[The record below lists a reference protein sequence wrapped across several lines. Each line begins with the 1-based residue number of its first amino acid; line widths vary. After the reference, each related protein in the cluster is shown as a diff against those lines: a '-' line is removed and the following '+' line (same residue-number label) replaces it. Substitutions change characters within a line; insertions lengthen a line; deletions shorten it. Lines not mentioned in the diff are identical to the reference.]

1 MNKSHKI
8 IVLFLC
14 GILTGILAT
23 TSLYAG
29 PGNTTTFIRIDQFG
43 YFCSSKKV
51 AVIANPQIGFDSNV
65 HFTPSTGANQYQVR
79 NWITDAVVF
88 SGTTVPW
95 NAGATHTQSGDKVW
109 WFDFT
114 AFNTPGSYYIYDL
127 GNAVGTGRFEIG
139 DNVYNQVLTQATRM
153 FFYQRCNFAKTAPYA
168 GSKWADGAAYEAP
181 GQDHSARPVWDRTN
195 ASLAKDMS
203 GGWFD
208 AGDQNKYVTFTYST
222 LIDLLEAYRENP
234 RIFTDNTNIPES
246 GNGIPDILDEV
257 KWELDWLI
265 KMQDSTDGSAYI
277 KLGCIDYNDASPY
290 SADKRPRYYVNKCSS
305 ASRVIAAV
313 FALAA
318 TVYKSGTPSMVAYSN
333 RLLSKAKLSW
343 NYFTNTYTTL
353 DLNCDDQTVKSGKAD
368 MDANAQNGVQLTAA
382 MYLWEAE
389 GAPATSIY
397 KSYFETNY
405 LNTAPY
411 YDAGWTG
418 PAWTPYTASGG
429 TAMLRYTQLT
439 NKNTSVSNN
448 IVNNFMNTDYA
459 KNQYRL
465 DPFNAQ
471 TDAYRSFIPDADY
484 NWGHNRTRSDVGNIN
499 FNVYRLN
506 LDIPNNTKYIE
517 IAEEHIHAVHGKNA
531 LNKVMLT
538 NMYAFGAENSAN
550 EIYHTWFANG
560 TKWSDALTSTN
571 GPAPGYLQGGPN
583 HSFSVAS
590 LTPPSGQ
597 PHMKS
602 YKDWNASWNGTF
614 NENSYEITE
623 PAIYYQAAY
632 IHLLSRVMGRV
643 GGCIPTGIDNLNTIN
658 QENSFRLFPNPA
670 MDELQINSEQI
681 IKEVAIYTVSG
692 VLVLEKSDVSI
703 ANMNIKELVPGF
715 YIVKV
720 KTTKGGF
727 SGNFV
732 KL

>member
-1 MNKSHKI
+1 MNKSTI
-8 IVLFLC
+8 I
-14 GILTGILAT
+14 TGILLFVFMLSIECT
-23 TSLYAG
+23 SSLYAG
-29 PGNTTTFIRIDQFG
+29 PATTSSFIRIDQFG
-43 YFCSSKKV
+43 YFCGSKKV
-51 AVIANPQIGFDSNV
+51 AIIANPQIGFDSNI

-79 NWITDAVVF
+79 NWTTDVVVF
-88 SGTTVPW
+88 TGTALPW
-95 NAGATHTQSGDKVW
+95 NGGATHAQSGDKVW

-114 AFNTPGSYYIYDL
+114 ALNTPGSYYIYDL

-153 FFYQRCNFAKTAPYA
+153 FYYQRCNFAKTATYA
-168 GSKWADGAAYEAP
+168 GAKWADGAAYEGP

-195 ASLAKDMS
+195 AALAKDMS

-234 RIFTDNTNIPES
+234 KVFTDNTNIPES

-277 KLGCIDYNDASPY
+277 KLGCIDWNDASPY

-318 TVYKSGTPSMVAYSN
+318 TVYKSGTPAMVAYGN
-333 RLLSKAKLSW
+333 RLFNKAKLSW
-343 NYFTNTYTTL
+343 NYFANTYTTL

-368 MDANAQNGVQLTAA
+368 MDANAQKGAQLSAA
-382 MYLWEAE
+382 LYLWEAE
-389 GAPATSIY
+389 GSQASSIY
-397 KSYFETNY
+397 KTYFETNY
-405 LNTAPY
+405 LTVGPY
-411 YDAGWTG
+411 YNAGWSG
-418 PAWTPYTASGG
+418 PAWTPYLITEA
-429 TAMLRYTQLT
+429 TAMLRYTQLP

-448 IVNNFMNTDYA
+448 IVNNLLNSDYA

-471 TDAYRSFIPDADY
+471 TDAYRSYMPDGDY
-484 NWGHNRTRSDVGNIN
+484 NWGSNRTRSDVGNVN
-499 FNVYRLN
+499 FNILRLN
-506 LDIPNNTKYIE
+506 LDIPNNDKYAE
-517 IAEEHIHAVHGKNA
+517 IAEEHIHALHGKNA
-531 LNKVMLT
+531 VNKVMLS

-550 EIYHTWFANG
+550 EIYHSWFASG
-560 TKWSDALTSTN
+560 TKWSDAITSTN

-583 HSFSVAS
+583 HSFSITS
-590 LTPPSGQ
+590 LSPPYGQ
-597 PHMKS
+597 PQMKS
-602 YKDWNASWNGTF
+602 YKDWNTSWNGTF
-614 NENSYEITE
+614 NENSYEVTE

-643 GGCIPTGIDNLNTIN
+643 GGCIFTGIDNINLN
-658 QENSFRLFPNPA
+658 QENSFILFPNPS
-670 MDELQINSEQI
+670 MDELHINAGQI
-681 IKEVAIYTVSG
+681 IKEVAIYNISG
-692 VLVLEKSDVSI
+692 ALLLEKSDASI
-703 ANMNIKELVPGF
+703 STLNIKDLAPGF

-720 KTTKGGF
+720 KTSKGGF

-732 KL
+732 KM